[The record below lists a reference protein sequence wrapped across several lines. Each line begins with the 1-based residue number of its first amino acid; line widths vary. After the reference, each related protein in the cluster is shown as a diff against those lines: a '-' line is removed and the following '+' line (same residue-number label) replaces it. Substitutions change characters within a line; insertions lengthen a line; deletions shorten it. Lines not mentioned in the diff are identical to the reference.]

1 LPEPNSAKNV
11 SQDVFNNKKEYTMPV
26 FSPFNRCLSAAQSL
40 GLAAAAL
47 LLSASAAVAQP
58 QALLDNYTPVTLEE
72 LANPPAS
79 DWLMWRGTPNN
90 WAHSPLDQINKD
102 NVDSLRLA
110 WSWTMEPGKQET
122 TPLVHDG
129 IMFLPQACDFIEAV
143 DATDGTPLW
152 EYRRATVDHVAPL
165 SCANRNG
172 TLYKDQLIIATR
184 DAYIVS
190 LNATSGEVTW
200 EQKIGDW
207 TVGQHYSGGPQV
219 FNGKVI
225 TGMSGCYYINTSCWI
240 TAHDADTGDELWR
253 TNTVPKIG
261 EPNGESWG
269 DVPNEQR
276 RGGSAWMPASF
287 DPELNLIFIGVA
299 VPIPW
304 GEIQRGTRGGDVLYT
319 NSTLAL
325 DAETGEIQWYFQYI
339 PAGNWD
345 QDHPFE
351 RLIVETEVTPD
362 ADAVSWMNPNI
373 ASSERR
379 KVITGI
385 PGKPGIVWTLDA
397 ATGDFL
403 WATETNYQ
411 NIIVGVDVEGR
422 KGITNPE
429 IDITEIGQQKLV
441 CPTTQGGI
449 NWNSVGYSPQTN
461 SLYTPT
467 NNTCMNFALRPV
479 EPTVGLHHASA
490 RSSVDIGP
498 EDTGQVGQFAS
509 IDVATGETRWT
520 YKQRAG
526 IGGSVLTTG
535 GGLVFVSDDAR
546 RFRAFDADNGDIL
559 WEQVLNS
566 TAGGFPVSYSID
578 GVQYI
583 AIAAGEG
590 VNYRRHTPEIR
601 QRGGGNTLYVFRLP

>member
-1 LPEPNSAKNV
+1 
-11 SQDVFNNKKEYTMPV
+11 MPV
-26 FSPFNRCLSAAQSL
+26 LSSFNRCLSAALS
-40 GLAAAAL
+40 AAAVAL
-47 LLSASAAVAQP
+47 LLSTSSAVAQAQA
-58 QALLDNYTPVTLEE
+58 QALLENYTPVTLEE

-200 EQKIGDW
+200 ERKIGDW

-240 TAHDADTGDELWR
+240 TAHDADTGEELWR
-253 TNTVPKIG
+253 TNTVPRIG

-325 DAETGEIQWYFQYI
+325 DAETGEIEWYFQYI

-362 ADAVSWMNPNI
+362 VDAVSWMNPNI

-403 WATETNYQ
+403 WATQTNYQ

-479 EPTVGLHHASA
+479 EPIVGLHHASA

-566 TAGGFPVSYSID
+566 TAGGFPVSYSVD

>member
-1 LPEPNSAKNV
+1 
-11 SQDVFNNKKEYTMPV
+11 MPAI
-26 FSPFNRCLSAAQSL
+26 SPLSRCIFNRCVAT
-40 GLAAAAL
+40 AL
-47 LLSASAAVAQP
+47 LLLNSSLAMAQG
-58 QALLDNYTPVTLEE
+58 LLDNYTPVSLEE

-90 WAHSPLDQINKD
+90 WAYSPLDQINKE
-102 NVDSLRLA
+102 NVGSLRLA

-143 DATDGTPLW
+143 DATTGQLLW
-152 EYRRATVDHVAPL
+152 EYRRPTVDHIAPL

-200 EQKIGDW
+200 ERKIGDW

-240 TAHDADTGDELWR
+240 TAHDADTGEELWR
-253 TNTVPKIG
+253 TNTVPMLG
-261 EPNGESWG
+261 EPNAESWG
-269 DVPNEQR
+269 DLPNEQR

-287 DPELNLIFIGVA
+287 DAELNLVFVGVA

-304 GEIQRGTRGGDVLYT
+304 GAIQRGTRGLDVLYT

-325 DAETGEIQWYFQYI
+325 DADTGEIVWYFQHI
-339 PAGNWD
+339 PGDNWD
-345 QDHPFE
+345 HDHPFE

-362 ADAVSWMNPNI
+362 ADAVSWINPNI
-373 ASSERR
+373 NSSERR
-379 KVITGI
+379 KVITGV

-411 NIIVGVDVEGR
+411 NIIVGVDIEGR

-429 IDITEIGQQKLV
+429 IDITEIGQKKYV
-441 CPTTQGGI
+441 CPSNMGGI

-461 SLYTPT
+461 VLYAPT
-467 NNTCMNFALRPV
+467 NQTCMRYALRPV
-479 EPTVGLHHASA
+479 TPTVGEYH
-490 RSSVDIGP
+490 SSSRKQFDTLP
-498 EDTGQVGQFAS
+498 EDTGQVGLFTA
-509 IDVATGETRWT
+509 IDVATVEARWI
-520 YKQRAG
+520 YRQRAG
-526 IGGSVLTTG
+526 ITGSVLTTA

-546 RFRAFDADNGDIL
+546 VFRAFDAENGDIL

-566 TAGGFPVSYSID
+566 SAGG
-578 GVQYI
+578 
-583 AIAAGEG
+583 
-590 VNYRRHTPEIR
+590 
-601 QRGGGNTLYVFRLP
+601 

>member
-1 LPEPNSAKNV
+1 ME
-11 SQDVFNNKKEYTMPV
+11 
-26 FSPFNRCLSAAQSL
+26 NRMSIPAAQRAKQSTSFLFTLSL
-40 GLAAAAL
+40 VIAVFAPLAAAQQ
-47 LLSASAAVAQP
+47 S
-58 QALLDNYTPVTLEE
+58 LLDNYSPVSLEE
-72 LANPPAS
+72 LADPPEG
-79 DWLMWRGTPNN
+79 DWLMWRRTANHWGY
-90 WAHSPLDQINKD
+90 SPLDQINKG
-102 NVDSLRLA
+102 NVSDLRLA
-110 WSWTMEPGKQET
+110 WAWTMEPGKQET

-129 IMFLPQACDFIEAV
+129 VMFLPQACDFIEAV

-152 EYRRATVDHVAPL
+152 EYRRPTVDHVAPL
-165 SCANRNG
+165 SCANRNA

-190 LNATSGEVTW
+190 LNATSGELTW
-200 EQKIGDW
+200 ERQIGDW

-219 FNGKVI
+219 FDGKVI

-240 TAHDADTGDELWR
+240 TAHDADTGEELWR
-253 TNTVPKIG
+253 TNTVPRIG

-269 DVPNEQR
+269 DLPNEFR

-287 DPELNLIFIGVA
+287 DAELNLIYVGVA

-304 GEIQRGTRGGDVLYT
+304 GSIQRGTRGGDVLYT

-325 DAETGEIQWYFQYI
+325 NADTGAIEWYFQHI
-339 PAGNWD
+339 PGGNWD
-345 QDHPFE
+345 LDHPFE

-362 ADAVSWMNPNI
+362 AEAVSWMNPDI
-373 ASSERR
+373 ASSQRR

-397 ATGDFL
+397 ATGEFL

-411 NIIVGVDVEGR
+411 NVIVGVDIEGQ

-429 IDITEIGQQKLV
+429 LDITEIGQQKLV

-461 SLYTPT
+461 TLYTPT
-467 NNTCMNFALRPV
+467 NNTCMNFFLRPV
-479 EPTVGLHHASA
+479 EPTVGLHHSSA
-490 RSSVDIGP
+490 TSRPEIGP
-498 EDTGQVGQFAS
+498 EDTGQVGQFTA
-509 IDVATGETRWT
+509 IDVATGAARWT
-520 YKQRAG
+520 YRQRAG

-546 RFRAFDADNGDIL
+546 RFRAFDAENGEIL
-559 WEQVLNS
+559 WEQILNS
-566 TAGGFPVSYSID
+566 TAGGFPMSYSVD
-578 GVQYI
+578 GVQYV

-601 QRGGGNTLYVFRLP
+601 QRGGGNVLYVFSLP

>member
-1 LPEPNSAKNV
+1 
-11 SQDVFNNKKEYTMPV
+11 MPV

-566 TAGGFPVSYSID
+566 TAGGFPVSYSVD

>member
-1 LPEPNSAKNV
+1 
-11 SQDVFNNKKEYTMPV
+11 MPV
-26 FSPFNRCLSAAQSL
+26 LNPFNRCLSTVLS
-40 GLAAAAL
+40 AAAVAL
-47 LLSASAAVAQP
+47 LLSASGVVAQP

-90 WAHSPLDQINKD
+90 WAHSTLDQINKD

-240 TAHDADTGDELWR
+240 TAHDADTGEELWR

-325 DAETGEIQWYFQYI
+325 DAETGEIEWYFQYI

-461 SLYTPT
+461 SLYTPA

-498 EDTGQVGQFAS
+498 EDTGQVGQFSS
-509 IDVATGETRWT
+509 IDVATGKTRWT

-559 WEQVLNS
+559 WEQILNS

>member
-1 LPEPNSAKNV
+1 
-11 SQDVFNNKKEYTMPV
+11 MPV

-373 ASSERR
+373 ASSDRR

-566 TAGGFPVSYSID
+566 TAGGFPVSYSVD

>member
-1 LPEPNSAKNV
+1 MSTP
-11 SQDVFNNKKEYTMPV
+11 
-26 FSPFNRCLSAAQSL
+26 AAQRAKQSTSCLFILSL
-40 GLAAAAL
+40 VIAVFASLAAAQQ
-47 LLSASAAVAQP
+47 S
-58 QALLDNYTPVTLEE
+58 LLDNYSPVSLEE
-72 LANPPAS
+72 LANPPEG
-79 DWLMWRGTPNN
+79 DWLMWRRTANHWGY
-90 WAHSPLDQINKD
+90 SPLDQINKG
-102 NVDSLRLA
+102 NVADLRLA
-110 WSWTMEPGKQET
+110 WAWTMEPGKQET
-122 TPLVHDG
+122 TPLVHDSV
-129 IMFLPQACDFIEAV
+129 MFLPQACDFIEAV

-165 SCANRNG
+165 SCANRNA

-190 LNATSGEVTW
+190 LNATSGELTW
-200 EQKIGDW
+200 ERQIGDW

-219 FNGKVI
+219 FDGKAI

-240 TAHDADTGDELWR
+240 TAHNADTGEELWR
-253 TNTVPKIG
+253 TNTVPRIG

-269 DVPNEQR
+269 DLPNEFR
-276 RGGSAWMPASF
+276 RGGSAWMPASY
-287 DPELNLIFIGVA
+287 DAELNLIYIGVA

-304 GEIQRGTRGGDVLYT
+304 GSIQRGTRGGDVLYT

-325 DAETGEIQWYFQYI
+325 NADTGAIEWYFQHI
-339 PAGNWD
+339 PGGNWD
-345 QDHPFE
+345 LDHPFE

-362 ADAVSWMNPNI
+362 ADAVSWINPNI
-373 ASSERR
+373 ASSQRR

-397 ATGDFL
+397 ATGEFL

-411 NIIVGVDVEGR
+411 NVIVGVDIEGH

-429 IDITEIGQQKLV
+429 LDITEIGQQKLV

-461 SLYTPT
+461 TLYTPT
-467 NNTCMNFALRPV
+467 NNTCMNFFLRPV
-479 EPTVGLHHASA
+479 EPTVGLHHSSA
-490 RSSVDIGP
+490 TSRPEIGP
-498 EDTGQVGQFAS
+498 EDTGQVGQFTA
-509 IDVATGETRWT
+509 IDVATGAARWT
-520 YKQRAG
+520 YRQRAG

-546 RFRAFDADNGDIL
+546 RFRAFDAENGEIL
-559 WEQVLNS
+559 WEQILNS
-566 TAGGFPVSYSID
+566 TAGGFPMSYSVD
-578 GVQYI
+578 GVQYV

-601 QRGGGNTLYVFRLP
+601 QRGGGNVLYVFSLP

>member
-1 LPEPNSAKNV
+1 
-11 SQDVFNNKKEYTMPV
+11 MPV
-26 FSPFNRCLSAAQSL
+26 FSPFNRCLSAVQS
-40 GLAAAAL
+40 LAAAAL

-325 DAETGEIQWYFQYI
+325 DAETGEIEWYFQYI

-362 ADAVSWMNPNI
+362 ADAVSWMNQNI
-373 ASSERR
+373 ASSDRR

-559 WEQVLNS
+559 WEQILNS
-566 TAGGFPVSYSID
+566 TAGGFPVSYSVD